1 MKNKCRSERLR
12 FHRGIYGIAVFLLT
26 VHSCDHTGLPFGNH
40 PAMMID
46 RQYAESVGEKTGFW
60 IIANTGEMRK

>member
-1 MKNKCRSERLR
+1 MGSQ
-12 FHRGIYGIAVFLLT
+12 FFLVT

-40 PAMMID
+40 PAMMIY

>member
-1 MKNKCRSERLR
+1 MGSQ
-12 FHRGIYGIAVFLLT
+12 FFLVT

-40 PAMMID
+40 PAMMIYM
-46 RQYAESVGEKTGFW
+46 QYAESVGEKTGFW